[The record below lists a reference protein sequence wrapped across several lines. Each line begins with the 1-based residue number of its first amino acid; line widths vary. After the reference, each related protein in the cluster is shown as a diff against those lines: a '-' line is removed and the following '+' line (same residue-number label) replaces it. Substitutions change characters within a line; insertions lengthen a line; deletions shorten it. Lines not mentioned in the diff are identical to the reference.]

1 MLSGSGR
8 FQSRLELEQGNGSM
22 TLLLEGN
29 PIEHAEQALRL
40 IVTIINGLGVL
51 TDGQNVA
58 AEYT

>member
-1 MLSGSGR
+1 
-8 FQSRLELEQGNGSM
+8 M